1 MMGTSRAPFV
11 RALLLVACACHAPPA
26 QREPAASPSR
36 AREWPELLVDVA
48 PGDLC
53 ATSGAVAA
61 RHEGG
66 FHVASGAMRAVA
78 AGSTG
83 GAAELSFVYRGAAPD
98 VVLLA
103 SGELRRQ
110 IGLKLRA
117 QDTCNVVYVMWEIAP
132 RPHVVVSMKR
142 NPGRSSHSECGPTGY
157 LALKPRAHAPAPPIL
172 KTGERHTLRAEIGAG
187 SLRVEADGD
196 VVWEGELPPAVLD
209 FDGPAGIRSDNGVFD
224 FELRVARAVRAMAPS
239 VGCAR

>member
-1 MMGTSRAPFV
+1 MTGTSRARLV

-26 QREPAASPSR
+26 LREPAASPSQTR
-36 AREWPELLVDVA
+36 DWSEQLVDVA
-48 PGDLC
+48 RGDLC
-53 ATSGAVAA
+53 ATSGAVAG
-61 RHEGG
+61 RQEGG

-132 RPHVVVSMKR
+132 RPHVAVSMKR
-142 NPGRSSHSECGPTGY
+142 NPGRSTHSECGPTGY
-157 LALKPRAHAPAPPIL
+157 VALKPRAHAPAPPVL
-172 KTGERHTLRAEIGAG
+172 GTGERHTLRAEIGAG

-196 VVWEGELPPAVLD
+196 VVWEGELPPAALD
-209 FDGPAGIRSDNGVFD
+209 FDGPAGMRSDNGVFD
-224 FELRVARAVRAMAPS
+224 FELRVARAVKAMAPAI
-239 VGCAR
+239 GCPR

>member
-1 MMGTSRAPFV
+1 MTGTSRAPFV

-26 QREPAASPSR
+26 PREPVALPRQASES
-36 AREWPELLVDVA
+36 PEQLVNVV
-48 PGDLC
+48 PGELC

-61 RHEGG
+61 RQEGG
-66 FHVASGAMRAVA
+66 FSVASGAMRAVA
-78 AGSTG
+78 PGSTG
-83 GAAELSFVYRGAAPD
+83 GAAELSFVYRGAAPE
-98 VVLLA
+98 VALLA

-117 QDTCNVVYVMWEIAP
+117 QDTCNVVYVMWEIEP

-157 LALKPRAHAPAPPIL
+157 VALKPRAHAPAPPIQG
-172 KTGERHTLRAEIGAG
+172 TGERHALRAEIGAG

-196 VVWEGELPPAVLD
+196 VVWEGELPPAALEL
-209 FDGPAGIRSDNGVFD
+209 DGPAGMRSDNGVFD

-239 VGCAR
+239 IGCAR